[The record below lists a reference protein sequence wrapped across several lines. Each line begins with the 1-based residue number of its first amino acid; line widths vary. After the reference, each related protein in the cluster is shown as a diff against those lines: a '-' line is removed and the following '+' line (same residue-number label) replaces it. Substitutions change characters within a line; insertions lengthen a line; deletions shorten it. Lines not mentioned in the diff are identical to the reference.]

1 MRTFSM
7 EDTNEE
13 YNKTTQKELIENGES
28 EISARNEQT
37 VQKCTLSSEEI
48 VGDKN
53 PSKIPGKEV
62 IDEQTMSND
71 STEELPDS
79 IVSSLSD
86 TLNRNCNEMTENS
99 SVNETCSLTTNEFI
113 CAEDV
118 SDSLETPSNFIPTYS
133 TTQET
138 LRKRHMSNSE
148 TSKHLTKSE
157 QEFVIHHEH
166 CENVDNVSSNDSSE
180 DIVRNASQHKSNTQG
195 LRSELNHES
204 EHLTKDLTQN
214 ATKGLY
220 NYNIGRSWVGQG
232 GERGQLPIYLNLR
245 YNAYPFPSLTFPNI
259 VIHAMWSVLTMY
271 IATYFR
277 FFIISL
283 LTSGG
288 NERLPLRGAR

>member
-7 EDTNEE
+7 EDTNKE

-28 EISARNEQT
+28 EIAARNEQT

-71 STEELPDS
+71 STEELPEN

-86 TLNRNCNEMTENS
+86 THNRNCNEMTENS

-180 DIVRNASQHKSNTQG
+180 DIVRNASQHIRQG
-195 LRSELNHES
+195 LRSELNHEP
-204 EHLTKDLTQN
+204 ENLTKDLTQN

-220 NYNIGRSWVGQG
+220 NYNTGRGWVGQG
-232 GERGQLPIYLNLR
+232 S
-245 YNAYPFPSLTFPNI
+245 AANI
-259 VIHAMWSVLTMY
+259 LKI
-271 IATYFR
+271 
-277 FFIISL
+277 
-283 LTSGG
+283 
-288 NERLPLRGAR
+288 